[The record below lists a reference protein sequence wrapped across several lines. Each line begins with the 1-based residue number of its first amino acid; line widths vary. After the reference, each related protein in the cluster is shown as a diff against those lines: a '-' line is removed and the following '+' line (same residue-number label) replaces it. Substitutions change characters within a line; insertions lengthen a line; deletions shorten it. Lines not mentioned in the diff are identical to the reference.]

1 MTVRELISKLMYED
15 SDAEVYF
22 EHPSHDYW
30 RTQLASEVRSL
41 EVKTV
46 GYSDYHQQYAL
57 PRDEER
63 VIPEKERPKKVLL
76 LRSRK

>member
-1 MTVRELISKLMYED
+1 MTVRELISRLMHED
-15 SDAEVYF
+15 PDAEVYF

-30 RTQLASEVRSL
+30 RTQLASEVCAFG
-41 EVKTV
+41 VKTV

-76 LRSRK
+76 LRSHK